1 MNIGSNYVGICIAAV
16 NFAALLTATPLG
28 RLSGKIV
35 FLLKKNLLISN
46 LRIIVFLD
54 YLGSARY
61 VGSAAAAFCC
71 IGNILYLTVPNII
84 FIVLS
89 RVFSGIGS
97 GKRVKNLFFKTFV
110 VSILKFQDKKLP
122 KKGLE
127 PILFGLLGRS
137 YAPEERSNIFSQ
149 HMLAREMGLIFGP
162 LLNLGFDKVDFVLYC
177 KNTCLS
183 NFNQRNGFFDTEN
196 RRG

>member
-35 FLLKKNLLISN
+35 FLLKKIAHFQPTYYCFS
-46 LRIIVFLD
+46 D

-97 GKRVKNLFFKTFV
+97 GKRVKM
-110 VSILKFQDKKLP
+110 
-122 KKGLE
+122 
-127 PILFGLLGRS
+127 LL
-137 YAPEERSNIFSQ
+137 
-149 HMLAREMGLIFGP
+149 
-162 LLNLGFDKVDFVLYC
+162 
-177 KNTCLS
+177 
-183 NFNQRNGFFDTEN
+183 
-196 RRG
+196 